1 MSAMFAATV
10 PGVTFGDPLGS
21 ADPLSAGDY
30 GQAGGPAVPQDLD
43 TSAANGSE
51 SVG

>member
-1 MSAMFAATV
+1 MSAMLAATV

-43 TSAANGSE
+43 TSTANGSE
-51 SVG
+51 SIG

>member
-1 MSAMFAATV
+1 MSAMLAATV
-10 PGVTFGDPLGS
+10 PDVTFGDPLGS
-21 ADPLSAGDY
+21 ADPLSAGDH